1 VVKIFGLEQ
10 YQNIFDG
17 SSLRL
22 ILHMIKSLLNEA
34 VSEKECA
41 EKTSYLHLI

>member
-1 VVKIFGLEQ
+1 MKSNDLQIWIVVKIFGLEQ

-22 ILHMIKSLLNEA
+22 ILHMIKCLLNEA
-34 VSEKECA
+34 VS
-41 EKTSYLHLI
+41 